1 MESLNQLDVQSPDH
15 VSVITRDGKV
25 TISVMKDG
33 ASVTMGFPIRNVF
46 NTTPPLP
53 LQQPAPQMMAVKET
67 QGVKE
72 EEAKVNNKTKLINHG
87 GNYKL
92 NSQKVREI
100 KLILSDERTMAR
112 FGSKQRA
119 YEKIGGMYQVSCFT
133 IANIDKGNS
142 WTHVKI

>member
-1 MESLNQLDVQSPDH
+1 
-15 VSVITRDGKV
+15 
-25 TISVMKDG
+25 
-33 ASVTMGFPIRNVF
+33 
-46 NTTPPLP
+46 
-53 LQQPAPQMMAVKET
+53 MAVKET

-72 EEAKVNNKTKLINHG
+72 EEAKVKNKNKLINHG

-100 KLILSDERTMAR
+100 KLILSDERTMSR

-133 IANIDKGNS
+133 IANIHKGTS